1 MEGIEIIRATLR
13 KPAMLGYDGNIL
25 GMIAR
30 DTAREIVRA
39 EMLYHAYRLID
50 WASGNADNGFRPK

>member
-1 MEGIEIIRATLR
+1 MEGIEIVRATLR
-13 KPAMLGYDGNIL
+13 RPAMLGYDGNIL

-30 DTAREIVRA
+30 AAAREIVSA
-39 EMLYHAYRLID
+39 EMRHHVYRLFD